1 MDMALFIGPIGA
13 VISPLLGGYK
23 DFKDL
28 PYACSLC
35 TACDNVCPVRI
46 PLSKLILR
54 HRRVMAEK
62 GSPQKQSN
70 GR

>member
-1 MDMALFIGPIGA
+1 MALFIGANWCGDF
-13 VISPLLGGYK
+13 PLLGGYK

-35 TACDNVCPVRI
+35 TACDSVCPVRI